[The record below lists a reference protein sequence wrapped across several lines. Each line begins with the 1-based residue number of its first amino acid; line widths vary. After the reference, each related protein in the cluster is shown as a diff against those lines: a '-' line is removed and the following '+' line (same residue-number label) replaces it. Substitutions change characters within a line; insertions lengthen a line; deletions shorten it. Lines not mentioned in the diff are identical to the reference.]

1 MQMLNDRFRNE
12 DIDSSGGKFLNIKP
26 YYSGD
31 ASGKSKDV
39 DEMSNSDIEN
49 GMNSNNDSGV

>member
-1 MQMLNDRFRNE
+1 MQILNDRFRNE
-12 DIDSSGGKFLNIKP
+12 DIDSSGQFPNIRP

-39 DEMSNSDIEN
+39 DEFSNSDNEN
-49 GMNSNNDSGV
+49 G